1 MKKNTQYRFMLTAC
15 LFAVSGMFSSLSAQD
30 DKFASGQGTEMD
42 PYVIKTAE
50 HLNNIRTAANAYFVL
65 DNDIDLTEFL
75 QDSEEGWVP
84 INGFSG
90 NIEGYHYSIKG
101 LWINRP
107 GADNQALIA
116 NIAGDA
122 FAQITHLGLII
133 DQDKGING
141 KDNVGGLVGQVIGK
155 KLNVNGC
162 FVTGGPIKAAAASVG
177 AIIGTCANNNGQVNI
192 SDCYSTND
200 ISGTGNVGGI
210 VGYLLNA
217 FVLKIDRCYSL
228 GTLTALGSSDKKSGS
243 AGAILGYGGWSNSK
257 AKPNGTSYIK
267 DCVALNKAVIAPD
280 YSTAETGK
288 GAGRILGYN
297 RVVNGE
303 LLTMQLESNLA
314 YEGIDLKCE
323 NKELISDETGN
334 DGLTKTL
341 ADLTKQ
347 ETYANWKFAYDEN
360 DETDVYFT
368 YWRMPA
374 GSDYKLPILAYAQD
388 DMTLTNQP
396 TTMPEHLNSAVGV
409 TSEKVADAKILFN
422 SASNDI
428 TIIDKTAESIVYIY
442 DNMGRQ
448 VIQSTQAVINLGML
462 ANGLYI
468 VKTDDV
474 VAKIM
479 K

>member
-30 DKFASGQGTEMD
+30 DKFASGQGTYVD
-42 PYVIKTAE
+42 PFVIQTAE
-50 HLNNIRTAANAYFVL
+50 HLNNIRTNANAYFRL

-75 QDSEEGWVP
+75 QDSKEGWAP
-84 INGFSG
+84 INDFSG
-90 NIEGYHYSIKG
+90 NIEGNHYSIKG

-107 GADNQALIA
+107 ETDNQAFIA
-116 NIAGDA
+116 KIAGDT

-133 DQDKGING
+133 DQEKGING
-141 KDNVGGLVGQVIGK
+141 KDNVGGLVGMVYGK

-162 FVTGGPIKAAAASVG
+162 FVTGGPIKASAFSAG
-177 AIIGTCANNNGQVNI
+177 AIVGTCANSNGQVNI

-217 FVLKIDRCYSL
+217 FALKIDRCYSL
-228 GTLTALGSSDKKSGS
+228 GTITSGES
-243 AGAILGYGGWSNSK
+243 AGGIVGYGGWSNSSQK
-257 AKPNGTSYIK
+257 AKGESHIK
-267 DCVALNKAVIAPD
+267 NCVVLNKLIQAPTYD
-280 YSTAETGK
+280 TGGKGK
-288 GAGRILGYN
+288 GAGRVLGYN
-297 RVVNGE
+297 RLVEGEVLTVV
-303 LLTMQLESNLA
+303 LEGNYA
-314 YEGIDLKCE
+314 YDGIDFQCG
-323 NKELISDETGN
+323 NKDIVSDETGD
-334 DGLTKTL
+334 DGLAKTL
-341 ADLTKQ
+341 ADLIKQ

-442 DNMGRQ
+442 DSMGRQ
-448 VIQSTQAVINLGML
+448 VIQSTQAVINLSTL

-468 VKTDDV
+468 VKTDDA